1 MSDLERRKSLIRL
14 FKTSSIEESVES
26 IFNFISSEF
35 ESFKTKIE
43 KLRDNVLS
51 KIEFGDRDDPP
62 KDYSIERIQ
71 RLLLDK
77 GYFMPAGADGIFGKQ
92 TKRAVLAFQKNNQ
105 ELNLT
110 ADGSV
115 GQKTLAAL
123 EDFFSKEAP
132 SSYRTTS
139 GQTGSIQLY
148 NDLYSVLKNKNL
160 CIAMVANAKE
170 ESNLKPDIAGDCD
183 DYGKKHADRA
193 IDISGKG
200 LCCSFGLW
208 QFNIC
213 GGLGISLLKAYG
225 VDVDNSTVEEKMEV
239 LSSYDKQLEFMT
251 AYVQRKIDISQEKSI
266 AEWVKWF
273 VEKVERPRHPVES
286 TRKRT
291 EVAMGIA
298 DLVGPKIAADKHSD
312 SRFEKLYNIN
322 KLCLTKNLSK
332 KSFS

>member
-1 MSDLERRKSLIRL
+1 M
-14 FKTSSIEESVES
+14 EETVES

-43 KLRDNVLS
+43 KLKDNVLS

-123 EDFFSKEAP
+123 ESLFSKEAP

-160 CIAMVANAKE
+160 CIAMVANAKA
-170 ESNLKPDIAGDCD
+170 ESNLKSDIAGDCG
-183 DYGKKHADRA
+183 DYGKKHSDRA

-213 GGLGISLLKAYG
+213 GGLGISLLRAYG
-225 VDVDNSTVEEKMEV
+225 VDVDNSTVGEKMEI
-239 LSSYDKQLEFMT
+239 LSSYDKQLEFMI
-251 AYVQRKIDISQEKSI
+251 AHVQRKTDVGQEKSI
-266 AEWVKWF
+266 AEWAKWF
-273 VEKVERPRHPVES
+273 VEKVERPKHQTEA

-291 EVAMGIA
+291 DIAMGIA
-298 DLVGPKIAADKHSD
+298 DLVGPKIAADSHGN

-322 KLCLTKNLSK
+322 KLSLTKDLSK

>member
-1 MSDLERRKSLIRL
+1 M
-14 FKTSSIEESVES
+14 
-26 IFNFISSEF
+26 
-35 ESFKTKIE
+35 
-43 KLRDNVLS
+43 
-51 KIEFGDRDDPP
+51 
-62 KDYSIERIQ
+62 
-71 RLLLDK
+71 
-77 GYFMPAGADGIFGKQ
+77 
-92 TKRAVLAFQKNNQ
+92 
-105 ELNLT
+105 T

-291 EVAMGIA
+291 EVAVGIA